1 MNSLSPLPF
10 VFMATSILLP
20 ITPSSAQEIDEAVRI
35 LPQTVTEGGTF
46 GNRFATEGEW
56 LAIGADFDAEVI
68 HQGRVEI
75 YHRESED
82 WVFHQELQAPDG
94 FEGDHFGLP
103 VSIRG
108 DRMLVGMPW
117 DDERGN
123 RSGAVHVYRLVSGD
137 WIWSQ
142 KLIAGVL
149 DNTGALFGAS
159 CSFGRDENEIII
171 GAVLESLESDTEG
184 GAWVFRDSGDDYV
197 LRQRL
202 SLPGDQPA
210 AYFGRSI
217 DVENG
222 LLAIG
227 APGLAGDEG
236 FRHGGVAIY
245 SIQNDQWS
253 LGGVLIPANPIQY
266 QVFGESLDLEG
277 NHLAVGSPFES
288 TFGED
293 FGAVHVYRMIGGI
306 PLLESVFGP
315 PEPVRSFGFPVRF
328 DPSARRLVCGAYA
341 ATIEDRFQ
349 TGAAW
354 IHERKDGNWNAST
367 RLKAG
372 NAGPGDFFGL
382 DLAFNEDM
390 VFVGVPRSDEAAVDA
405 GGVAVFRL
413 EDCDDSGY
421 LDAWEIDNG
430 GDGDGNGE
438 LDACEG
444 LLGDLNGDG
453 IIDGID
459 FGIFSGL
466 WGTDGSLG
474 GDLNGDGIVNGGDL
488 ALILNGWT

>member
-1 MNSLSPLPF
+1 MNNPLASTLALL
-10 VFMATSILLP
+10 ATGLLLP
-20 ITPSSAQEIDEAVRI
+20 VASSVAQEIEEEARI
-35 LPQTVTEGGTF
+35 LPETAAEGGTF
-46 GNRFATEGEW
+46 GNRFATEGDW
-56 LAIGADFDAEVI
+56 LAIGADFDAEAI
-68 HQGRVEI
+68 QQGRVEI
-75 YHRESED
+75 HRREFGE
-82 WVFHQELQAPDG
+82 WVFHQELRAPNG

-108 DRMLVGMPW
+108 DRMLIGMPW

-123 RSGAVHVYRLVSGD
+123 RSGALHVYRLEAGE

-142 KLIAGVL
+142 KLLAGVL
-149 DNTGALFGAS
+149 ENTGALFGAS
-159 CSFGRDENEIII
+159 CCFGRDENEIVI
-171 GAVLESLESDTEG
+171 GAMLESLESDTEG
-184 GAWVFRDSGDDYV
+184 GVWVFRDSGEGYQ

-217 DVENG
+217 DVEG
-222 LLAIG
+222 GVLAIG
-227 APGLAGDEG
+227 SPGLAGAEG
-236 FRHGGVAIY
+236 FRHGGVAIF
-245 SIQNDQWS
+245 SPQGDEWS
-253 LGGVLIPANPIQY
+253 LDGVLVPANPVPY

-277 NHLAVGSPFES
+277 NHLAVGSPFQD

-315 PEPVRSFGFPVRF
+315 PEPVESFGFPVRF
-328 DPSARRLVCGAYA
+328 EPGARRLGCGAYA
-341 ATIEDRFQ
+341 ATVEGRPR

-354 IHERKDGNWNAST
+354 IHERRNGAWNTAT
-367 RLKAG
+367 RLKPR
-372 NAGPGDFFGL
+372 NARTMDYFGL
-382 DLAFNEDM
+382 DIGFNEDL
-390 VFVGVPRSDEAAVDA
+390 VFVGVPRSDEAALDA

-421 LDAWEIDNG
+421 LDAWEIQNG
-430 GDGDGNGE
+430 GDGDGDGE

-444 LLGDLNGDG
+444 LFGDLNDDG

-459 FGIFSGL
+459 FGIFTGL

-474 GDLNGDGIVNGGDL
+474 GDFNGDGIVDGGDL
-488 ALILNGWT
+488 ALLLNGWT